1 METELLTTDSIAHA
15 STPEIIFNSLDSH
28 QMLLHAT
35 VIPHNLAL
43 ELATAACQRINSNKL
58 DQFAV
63 LTESPLNADAN
74 LLQPLQM
81 DLTAAALTDTSTI
94 RSHQAFYTK
103 TNLVHATPSQE
114 ATQATAPVAHQEM
127 RSSLPQPAMTTSIEL
142 DARHANS
149 MPLQDRSIATVMEI
163 TTLIHQTQPLFNL
176 LSHHSKNAHAK
187 INQTV
192 TAVFLETFGLLP
204 NFHADL
210 TVLNKKDATARTS
223 PELSKN
229 RELILFNKLT

>member
-1 METELLTTDSIAHA
+1 METVLLTTDSIAHA

-74 LLQPLQM
+74 LLQLLQM

-127 RSSLPQPAMTTSIEL
+127 R
-142 DARHANS
+142 
-149 MPLQDRSIATVMEI
+149 
-163 TTLIHQTQPLFNL
+163 
-176 LSHHSKNAHAK
+176 
-187 INQTV
+187 
-192 TAVFLETFGLLP
+192 
-204 NFHADL
+204 
-210 TVLNKKDATARTS
+210 
-223 PELSKN
+223 
-229 RELILFNKLT
+229 